1 MNLRARCTWIGVGA
15 STAVADRDR
24 FARPRL
30 NDGAVALCAA
40 HALWRH
46 SRRQDSRARNGRV
59 VAWTDLL
66 VHAAGFG
73 LVSAAATSEDQF
85 DMITNWVYAVA
96 LFDVADAGLALD
108 PREAGLVGL
117 LTAAIYT
124 TLTSRKGHG
133 TVRSVA
139 LANAGR
145 LLLFAGAGIWGGR
158 ILRRGESEF
167 EAINVRYR
175 SERAEAARQSEID
188 ASRQHLV
195 RAVQRAADDLGELMV
210 RDRPAARRRAAAI
223 ATQLR
228 AVLGRPDNALGA
240 RLNDAILGAVVDAAG
255 DGLTVETTFRIEADV
270 EPLLIEPAVA
280 ALRAALRNVIDH
292 ASTDRAVLRVVVD
305 AKHVQVTLRD
315 RGRGRDD
322 LQASDLASVNDA
334 LTGVTALVE
343 VSSSNERGTRIQITV
358 PT

>member
-1 MNLRARCTWIGVGA
+1 MAGGRDLATRPAPISTDTPFSVTESFYRLNLRARSTWISVGA
-15 STAVADRDR
+15 LTAVADRDR

-46 SRRQDSRARNGRV
+46 SRR
-59 VAWTDLL
+59 
-66 VHAAGFG
+66 
-73 LVSAAATSEDQF
+73 
-85 DMITNWVYAVA
+85 
-96 LFDVADAGLALD
+96 
-108 PREAGLVGL
+108 
-117 LTAAIYT
+117 
-124 TLTSRKGHG
+124 
-133 TVRSVA
+133 
-139 LANAGR
+139 
-145 LLLFAGAGIWGGR
+145 
-158 ILRRGESEF
+158 
-167 EAINVRYR
+167 
-175 SERAEAARQSEID
+175 
-188 ASRQHLV
+188 HLV

-210 RDRPAARRRAAAI
+210 HDRPAARRRAAAI

-240 RLNDAILGAVVDAAG
+240 GINDAILGAVVDAAG

-270 EPLLIEPAVA
+270 GPLLVEPVVA
-280 ALRAALRNVIDH
+280 ALRAALRNIIDH
-292 ASTDRAVLRVVVD
+292 AATDRAVLRVVVD
-305 AKHVQVTLRD
+305 AKYVQVTLRD

-322 LQASDLASVNDA
+322 LRASDLASVNDA

>member
-1 MNLRARCTWIGVGA
+1 M
-15 STAVADRDR
+15 
-24 FARPRL
+24 
-30 NDGAVALCAA
+30 
-40 HALWRH
+40 
-46 SRRQDSRARNGRV
+46 
-59 VAWTDLL
+59 
-66 VHAAGFG
+66 VH
-73 LVSAAATSEDQF
+73 
-85 DMITNWVYAVA
+85 
-96 LFDVADAGLALD
+96 
-108 PREAGLVGL
+108 
-117 LTAAIYT
+117 
-124 TLTSRKGHG
+124 
-133 TVRSVA
+133 
-139 LANAGR
+139 
-145 LLLFAGAGIWGGR
+145 
-158 ILRRGESEF
+158 
-167 EAINVRYR
+167 
-175 SERAEAARQSEID
+175 
-188 ASRQHLV
+188 
-195 RAVQRAADDLGELMV
+195 
-210 RDRPAARRRAAAI
+210 DRPAARRRAAAI